1 MTVHRHDD
9 ARLVLQDLACVR
21 GWRCLFSGLS
31 ARLGPGDAVQVV
43 GGNGSGKTSLLR
55 IVSGLARARAGQ
67 VLWGGEPIDRAG
79 EAYRAQLAYLG
90 HSPGLKADLSPV
102 ENLTHACQ
110 LAGAPAS
117 HGDVQAALADAGL
130 QAQAALPV
138 RRLSQGQQQRVS
150 LVRLGLLPRV
160 RLWLLDEPGNGLDA
174 QAQSWLEALI
184 ARHCR
189 QGGLVMFTSHTPL
202 AVDAAPLGLEGH
214 P

>member
-1 MTVHRHDD
+1 
-9 ARLVLQDLACVR
+9 
-21 GWRCLFSGLS
+21 
-31 ARLGPGDAVQVV
+31 VQVV

-117 HGDVQAALADAGL
+117 HDDVQAALADAGL

-150 LVRLGLLPRV
+150 LVRLRLLPRV
-160 RLWLLDEPGNGLDA
+160 RLWLLDEPANGLDA